1 MPLLKMLIG
10 LPGSGKT
17 TYARNLAATQQG
29 WIHLSSDQ
37 ISQNNYASSDNSD
50 SQNVFA
56 EMYQQTAA
64 ALEAGKNVIYDATN
78 LASKRRRSL
87 LNRLKNFQAETEAV
101 VFLTPYTIAKT
112 RNQKR
117 SHPERVPDWVIERY
131 IRSFQFPKL
140 NENFNKVTVVFDPAF
155 SKTTNGKLSATELR
169 QTIQRSD
176 ISYQEVLGFYQAFE
190 ETKPLLE
197 IEPAVQHSYKILTKQ
212 HNEPLEAKERE
223 LLSWVAL
230 LHGIG
235 KAYVRKNLPF
245 EEDNFYGYEHVSMY
259 LAYPILLAL
268 HFQEE
273 FIFNALLL
281 IDEHV
286 EAGYSKQGKIKRR
299 LGLENYER
307 LQVFLK
313 AAL

>member
-1 MPLLKMLIG
+1 MPQFRMLMG
-10 LPGSGKT
+10 LPGSGKS
-17 TYARNLAATQQG
+17 TYARNFVASHKG
-29 WIHLSSDQ
+29 WVHLSSDQ
-37 ISQNNYASSDNSD
+37 ISQSHFASADHID

-56 EMYQQTAA
+56 KMYQQTAA
-64 ALEAGKNVIYDATN
+64 ALKAEQNVIYDATN

-87 LNRLKNFQAETEAV
+87 LNRLKNFQVDSEAV
-101 VFLTPYTIAKT
+101 VFLTPYPILKA

-117 SHPERVPDWVIERY
+117 IQQERVPDEAIERY

-140 NENFNKVTVVFDPAF
+140 NENFAKVTVMFDPA
-155 SKTTNGKLSATELR
+155 SSETTSGTIPATEIR
-169 QTIQRSD
+169 QTVQRGNL
-176 ISYQEVLGFYQAFE
+176 SYQEVLEIYQLFE
-190 ETKPLLE
+190 ETQPLLE
-197 IEPAVQHSYKILTKQ
+197 IEQVVQHTYSVLT
-212 HNEPLEAKERE
+212 NLRNNSLAEEELE

-259 LAYPILLAL
+259 LSYPILLAL

-307 LQVFLK
+307 LQVFLR
-313 AAL
+313 AAY